1 MAETRVMDRQDGLM
15 RPLVFAALLHI
26 IAFGLMFGGLWWT
39 REQRPLS
46 VAGSPMEAMLVDY
59 SPPAASSPPPPRA
72 AQPAPR
78 ETAPAPQPKPEPRPQ
93 QAVVPPQP
101 QAQAE
106 VQRPDTVDQ
115 ERAARLAQQQAAE
128 KAEREQRERRRQEQV
143 LLEEKRAQ
151 EQAERQERLRKMEA
165 DRQAQLDDIRRQRQQ
180 AEAQRKREEDR
191 LQQLADQ
198 REQQSQRAD
207 VSRPASTPAEQAG
220 NNGVSNDLAGRYQL
234 AIQQSVT
241 QSWLRPESTRAGLQC
256 RIRIVQIPGGEV
268 ISVSVASPCNADDVT
283 RGSIERAVM
292 RAQPL
297 PYRGFESVFARE
309 ITFTFRYDGE

>member
-1 MAETRVMDRQDGLM
+1 MAEASVMDRHDGLL
-15 RPLVFAALLHI
+15 RPLVFAGLLHI
-26 IAFGLMFGGLWWT
+26 IAFALMFGGLWWT

-46 VAGSPMEAMLVDY
+46 VAGSPMEATLVDY
-59 SPPAASSPPPPRA
+59 SPPASSPVSPPRA

-93 QAVVPPQP
+93 QADQPPQP
-101 QAQAE
+101 QPQAE

-115 ERAARLAQQQAAE
+115 ERAARLAQQQATE
-128 KAEREQRERRRQEQV
+128 KAEKEQRERRRQEQV

-165 DRQAQLDDIRRQRQQ
+165 DRQAQLDDIRRQREQ

-191 LQQLADQ
+191 LQQLSDR

-207 VSRPASTPAEQAG
+207 VSRPSATPATQAG
-220 NNGVSNDLAGRYQL
+220 NNGVSDDLAGRYSI

-241 QSWLRPESTRAGLQC
+241 QSWLRPESTRAGLLC
-256 RIRIVQIPGGEV
+256 NIRIVQIPGGEV

>member
-1 MAETRVMDRQDGLM
+1 MAEASLMERHDGLL
-15 RPLVFAALLHI
+15 RPLLFAALLHI
-26 IAFGLMFGGLWWT
+26 IVFALMFGGLWWT
-39 REQRPLS
+39 RENRPLS
-46 VAGSPMEAMLVDY
+46 VAGSPMEATLVDY
-59 SPPAASSPPPPRA
+59 SPPASSAPPPRA
-72 AQPAPR
+72 AQAAPR

-101 QAQAE
+101 QSQAE

-115 ERAARLAQQQAAE
+115 ERAARLTQQQATE

-165 DRQAQLDDIRRQRQQ
+165 DRQAQLDDIRRQREQ

-191 LQQLADQ
+191 LQQLADR

-207 VSRPASTPAEQAG
+207 VARPSATPATQAG
-220 NNGVSNDLAGRYQL
+220 NNGVSDDLGGRYQL